1 MNCTINNLNGT
12 DPYTQGI
19 QYINT
24 TDKLRIICYDYEI
37 DNLLKA
43 NSKLGKTII
52 QESDKTGSICSY
64 SSINNNTNN
73 TNINNNTNSSTN
85 NTNSSTNNNNNDSDN
100 NNNDGNTN
108 NNDEIIIIKS
118 SILKNQKVYQQ
129 VVL

>member
-73 TNINNNTNSSTN
+73 NTNSSTN